1 MEFTFTTFV
10 WLGAACFIAAFIDSI
25 AGGGGLISLPA
36 YMAAGIPPHIA
47 LGTNKVAAS
56 FSSISSSLKFWKAGK
71 VNLQLMKYLVP
82 FSFLGAVI
90 GVRTVLLL
98 DSKYLYPIALGL
110 LIFTII
116 YTLMHKNM
124 GSTNDFQGL
133 SRRNIT
139 EGIIMALLL
148 GFYDG
153 FFGPGTG
160 SFLIFLLI
168 RIFRYDFINASG
180 NSKILNL
187 ASNIASVIT
196 FVHAG
201 KVNYVY
207 ALSMAVFMF
216 VGAQVGAQFAILRG
230 SKLIKPVF
238 VTVSSI
244 VAVKMASQFID
255 FAAIGAMIWG

>member
-1 MEFTFTTFV
+1 MEFTFTTFA
-10 WLGAACFIAAFIDSI
+10 WLGAACFLAAFIDSI

-71 VNLQLMKYLVP
+71 VNMELMKILVP

-90 GVRTVLLL
+90 GVRAVLLL

-110 LIFTII
+110 LVFTIF

-124 GSTNDFQGL
+124 GDSNEFTGL
-133 SRRNIT
+133 TKRNIT
-139 EGIIMALLL
+139 EGIVMALLL

-196 FVHAG
+196 FIHAG
-201 KVNYVY
+201 KVNYIY
-207 ALSMAVFMF
+207 ALSMAIFMF
-216 VGAQVGAQFAILRG
+216 VGAQLGAQFAILRG
-230 SKLIKPVF
+230 SKIIKPIF
-238 VTVSSI
+238 VVVSTV
-244 VAVKMASQFID
+244 VAIKMASQFID
-255 FAAIGAMIWG
+255 FTAIGAFLWR